1 MKMCTFW
8 YLETMHFHINSPK
21 TVKMP
26 MASPQGLQEV
36 CHQATKPPAKQPA
49 WWQVIK
55 ILRAREAIWHH
66 RVVSPRSGGF
76 PKITKIRHFWYQNT

>member
-1 MKMCTFW
+1 MCTFW
-8 YLETMHFHINSPK
+8 YLETMHFHINCPK

-49 WWQVIK
+49 WCQNGK
-55 ILRAREAIWHH
+55 LASRARPFGTTGPFRPEWLGPQK
-66 RVVSPRSGGF
+66 S
-76 PKITKIRHFWYQNT
+76 PKIDNFGTTIP

>member
-1 MKMCTFW
+1 MCTFW
-8 YLETMHFHINSPK
+8 YLETMHFHINCPK

-49 WWQVIK
+49 WCQNGK
-55 ILRAREAIWHH
+55 LASRARPFGITAAFPLPCRDCPKW
-66 RVVSPRSGGF
+66 
-76 PKITKIRHFWYQNT
+76 PKIDNFGTKIP